1 MSHVFSRAR
10 TLFVVFA
17 GLAIGA
23 CASSTSPSATLS
35 AEAVPSELAA
45 LSQGVTVTTLTDAGW
60 HCNDIGGGNTVCA
73 QPGLDL
79 PVIPFVP
86 ENGGPPSYTL
96 AAFHNDEFDHLV
108 KFLRPDLFHN
118 QRCPGGEPME
128 KHPVVGYYHC
138 VIPGGGK

>member
-45 LSQGVTVTTLTDAGW
+45 LSQGVTDETLANAGW
-60 HCNDIGGGNTVCA
+60 TCVAPPPPLPLYNLRTSRL
-73 QPGLDL
+73 GLSS
-79 PVIPFVP
+79 IS
-86 ENGGPPSYTL
+86 GP
-96 AAFHNDEFDHLV
+96 A
-108 KFLRPDLFHN
+108 
-118 QRCPGGEPME
+118 
-128 KHPVVGYYHC
+128 
-138 VIPGGGK
+138 